1 MISFLVLT
9 VIRNVHIYARLLKSR
24 NENVASSIKVGT
36 KQTME
41 TNRKTRGG
49 IRIMK
54 KKNTQPPTT
63 PFFQKF
69 FPPFEILKYASRT
82 KRGRLC

>member
-9 VIRNVHIYARLLKSR
+9 VIRNVHIYAGLLKSR

-41 TNRKTRGG
+41 TNRKTRGR
-49 IRIMK
+49 IRIRK
-54 KKNTQPPTT
+54 KKHSAPNNPVSPKV
-63 PFFQKF
+63 FS
-69 FPPFEILKYASRT
+69 PFEILKYASRT